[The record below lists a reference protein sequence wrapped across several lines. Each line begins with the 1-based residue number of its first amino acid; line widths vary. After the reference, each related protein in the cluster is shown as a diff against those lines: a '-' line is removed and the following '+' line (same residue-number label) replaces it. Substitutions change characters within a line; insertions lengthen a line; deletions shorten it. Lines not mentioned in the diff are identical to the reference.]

1 MVSVSG
7 GIEFKL
13 RDVEHSMR
21 MITERIAPGAEVIW
35 GAGVDPDLGDS
46 IRVIAL
52 LSNVHSPF
60 TNGKFADPYD
70 YNAALDLG
78 LKKFA

>member
-1 MVSVSG
+1 MSG

-13 RDVEHSMR
+13 RDVEYSMSL
-21 MITERIAPGAEVIW
+21 ITDRIAPGAEVIW
-35 GAGVDPDLGDS
+35 GAGMDANLGDS

-60 TNGKFADPYD
+60 SHGKYSDPYN
-70 YNAALDLG
+70 YNDALDLG
-78 LKKFA
+78 LKTFQ